1 MPPRFLTARVLRRVI
16 YVLAVVVL
24 LLAAVQSYQDLLAA
38 QRRSAELGQRIAVV
52 EGEIVRL
59 QRASEAVR
67 SDPETMERVARQQLG
82 LVREGEVV
90 LMLPRPADE
99 PPTTIGQAPRG

>member
-1 MPPRFLTARVLRRVI
+1 MPSRFLTARALRRVI

-24 LLAAVQSYQDLLAA
+24 LLAAVQSYQDLRAA
-38 QRRSAELGQRIAVV
+38 QRRSAELDQRIAVV
-52 EGEIVRL
+52 EGEIARL

-67 SDPETMERVARQQLG
+67 TDPETMERVARQQLG

-90 LMLPRPADE
+90 LMLPRLADE
-99 PPTTIGQAPRG
+99 PPTTTGQAPRG